1 MFSVDS
7 QQTSAFFSTSGL
19 SASSFRCAAPEAWKS
34 LKDVGKLREEKA
46 LLELAGQQAEN
57 SSFYRNLYKG
67 LTIDRFTDVPFITK
81 RMLLEDQLRNPPFG
95 TNICVERKKIARL
108 HRTSG
113 TTTRPLT
120 LVLTAH
126 DIEQVILAGSR
137 AFRTAGMDDSNI
149 IFNCMNYCM
158 WMGGF
163 MDHQSME
170 ATGAAVVPYGVG
182 KTENLIDMLLEID
195 GPCIHSTPSYLAV
208 IRKVLHDKYALLPE
222 RLGLKKGFFGGE
234 AGMQDAG
241 FRKKIEDE
249 WQMQAINANY
259 GLSEVISIL
268 GAECCRREGL
278 HFTALPFLHVEIID
292 PASGT
297 ELPLAAGVCGEMV
310 LTNLVKE
317 AQPLIRYRTGDI
329 IKIVSTAACPCGNE
343 GFRFLTQGRSDDM
356 LVIKGINFYP
366 ESIRPLLSSYP
377 ECTGAY
383 VVMVPNREPVGEIA
397 FRVQVL
403 PGEKNHSALAEKIKK
418 EIRDRLFIT
427 PEIILDEQMAGG
439 ENKISLVERWK

>member
-1 MFSVDS
+1 MK
-7 QQTSAFFSTSGL
+7 Q
-19 SASSFRCAAPEAWKS
+19 E
-34 LKDVGKLREEKA
+34 KL
-46 LLELAGQQAEN
+46 LLELVRQQAEK
-57 SSFYRNLYKG
+57 SSFYRSLYKG
-67 LTIDRFTDVPFITK
+67 LTIDHFTDIPFTTK
-81 RMLLEDQLRNPPFG
+81 RVLLDDQLQNPPFG
-95 TNICVERKKIARL
+95 TNVCVDRNKIARL

-126 DIEQVILAGSR
+126 DVEQVILAGSR
-137 AFRTAGMDDSNI
+137 AFRTAGMDDNDI
-149 IFNCMNYCM
+149 VFNCMNYCM

-182 KTENLIDMLLEID
+182 KTENLIDLLLEID
-195 GPCIHSTPSYLAV
+195 SPCLHSTPSYLAA
-208 IRKVLHDKYALLPE
+208 IRKVLHEKYSLPPE

-241 FRKKIEDE
+241 FRNKIEAE

-259 GLSEVISIL
+259 GVSEVLSIL
-268 GAECCRREGL
+268 GAECSRRDGL

-297 ELPLAAGVCGEMV
+297 GLPLAAGSCGEMV

-317 AQPLIRYRTGDI
+317 AQPLVRYRTGDI
-329 IKIVSTAACPCGNE
+329 IEIVAIDDCPCGNE
-343 GFRFLTQGRSDDM
+343 GFRFLTRGRSDDM

-366 ESIRPLLSSYP
+366 ESLRSLLSPYP

-383 VVMVPNREPVGEIA
+383 VVMVPNRQPIDEIA
-397 FRVQVL
+397 VRVQVL
-403 PGEKNHSALAEKIKK
+403 AGKQDHTTLAEKLKK

-427 PEIILDEQMAGG
+427 PQITLVENLAYG
-439 ENKISLVERWK
+439 ENKIKLVERWN

>member
-1 MFSVDS
+1 MV
-7 QQTSAFFSTSGL
+7 
-19 SASSFRCAAPEAWKS
+19 
-34 LKDVGKLREEKA
+34 KLREEKE
-46 LLELAGQQAEN
+46 LLELVRQQAEK
-57 SSFYRNLYKG
+57 SSFYHNLFKG
-67 LTIDRFTDVPFITK
+67 LTIERFTDVPFATK
-81 RMLLEDQLRNPPFG
+81 RMLLDDQLQNPPFG
-95 TNICVERKKIARL
+95 TTVCVERKNIARL

-113 TTTRPLT
+113 TTMRPLT

-126 DIEQVILAGSR
+126 DVEQVILAGSR
-137 AFRTAGMDDSNI
+137 AFLTAGMDYNDI
-149 IFNCMNYCM
+149 VFNCMNYCM

-195 GPCIHSTPSYLAV
+195 SPCIHSTPSYLAT
-208 IRKVLHDKYALLPE
+208 IRKILHEKYNLPSE
-222 RLGLKKGFFGGE
+222 GLGLKKGFFGGE

-249 WQMQAINANY
+249 WQMEAINANY
-259 GLSEVISIL
+259 GLSEIISIL
-268 GAECCRREGL
+268 GAECNRREGL

-292 PASGT
+292 PARGT
-297 ELPLAAGVCGEMV
+297 ALPLADGVCGEMV
-310 LTNLVKE
+310 LTHLVKE

-329 IKIVSTAACPCGNE
+329 IEIVSTADCPCGNE
-343 GFRFLTQGRSDDM
+343 GFRFLIRGRSDDM

-366 ESIRPLLSSYP
+366 ESIRSLLSPYP

-383 VVMVPNREPVGEIA
+383 VVMVPDRQPIDKIA
-397 FRVQVL
+397 VRVQVL
-403 PGEKNHSALAEKIKK
+403 AGKQNHASLAEKIKK

-427 PEIILDEQMAGG
+427 PEILLVEHLAGG
-439 ENKISLVERWK
+439 ENKIRLVERWN

>member
-1 MFSVDS
+1 M
-7 QQTSAFFSTSGL
+7 
-19 SASSFRCAAPEAWKS
+19 K
-34 LKDVGKLREEKA
+34 EEKE
-46 LLELAGQQAEN
+46 LLELARQHAE
-57 SSFYRNLYKG
+57 SSPFYRNLYEG
-67 LTIDRFTDVPFITK
+67 IAIDGFTDVPFTTK

-95 TNICVERKKIARL
+95 TNICVERQKIARL

-113 TTTRPLT
+113 TTMRPLT

-126 DIEQVILAGSR
+126 DVEQVILAGSR
-137 AFRTAGMDDSNI
+137 AFRTAGMDDNDLV
-149 IFNCMNYCM
+149 FNCMNYCM

-195 GPCIHSTPSYLAV
+195 SPCIHSTPSYLAT
-208 IRKVLHDKYALLPE
+208 IRNVLHEKYALSPE
-222 RLGLKKGFFGGE
+222 RLGLKKGFLGGE

-241 FRKKIEDE
+241 FRNKIEDE

-259 GLSEVISIL
+259 GISEVISIL
-268 GAECCRREGL
+268 GAECNHREGL
-278 HFTALPFLHVEIID
+278 HFTASPFLHVEIID
-292 PASGT
+292 PAKGT
-297 ELPLAAGVCGEMV
+297 GLPLMKGVCGEMV

-329 IKIVSTAACPCGNE
+329 IEIVSTADCTCGNE
-343 GFRFLTQGRSDDM
+343 GFRFFIRGRSDDM

-366 ESIRPLLSSYP
+366 EAIRSMLSKYP

-383 VVMVPNREPVGEIA
+383 VVLVPDRQPLDEIA
-397 FRVQVL
+397 IRVQVL
-403 PGEKNHSALAEKIKK
+403 AGKQNHDSLAAEIKK

-427 PEIILDEQMAGG
+427 PEIILVEHLAGG
-439 ENKISLVERWK
+439 ENKIRLVERWS

>member
-1 MFSVDS
+1 M
-7 QQTSAFFSTSGL
+7 
-19 SASSFRCAAPEAWKS
+19 KS
-34 LKDVGKLREEKA
+34 DKE
-46 LLELAGQQAEN
+46 LLELVRQQADN

-67 LTIDRFTDVPFITK
+67 LTIERFTDVPFTSK
-81 RMLLEDQLRNPPFG
+81 RMLLDDQLRNPPFG
-95 TNICVERKKIARL
+95 TNVCVERKKIARL

-126 DIEQVILAGSR
+126 DVEQVILAGSH
-137 AFRTAGMDDSNI
+137 AFRTAGMDDTDI
-149 IFNCMNYCM
+149 VFNCMNYCM

-170 ATGAAVVPYGVG
+170 VTGAAVVPYGVG

-195 GPCIHSTPSYLAV
+195 GPCIHCTPSYLAA
-208 IRKVLHDKYALLPE
+208 IRNVLHEKYALPPE

-241 FRKKIEDE
+241 FRNKIEDE

-268 GAECCRREGL
+268 GAECNRREGL
-278 HFTALPFLHVEIID
+278 HFTALPFLHVELID

-297 ELPLAAGVCGEMV
+297 GLPLAAGVYGEMV
-310 LTNLVKE
+310 LTNLLKE

-329 IKIVSTAACPCGNE
+329 IEIISTSDCPCGNE
-343 GFRFLTQGRSDDM
+343 GFRFLTRGRSDDM

-366 ESIRPLLSSYP
+366 ESIRSLLSSYP

-383 VVMVPNREPVGEIA
+383 VVMVPNRQPIDEIA
-397 FRVQVL
+397 VRVQVL
-403 PGEKNHSALAEKIKK
+403 AGKQNNASLAEKIKK

-427 PEIILDEQMAGG
+427 PEIILVEHLASG
-439 ENKISLVERWK
+439 ENKIGLVERWN

>member
-1 MFSVDS
+1 M
-7 QQTSAFFSTSGL
+7 A
-19 SASSFRCAAPEAWKS
+19 
-34 LKDVGKLREEKA
+34 LKDVGKLKEEKV
-46 LLELAGQQAEN
+46 LLELARQQAEN

-67 LTIDRFTDVPFITK
+67 LTIDRFTDVPFTTK
-81 RMLLEDQLRNPPFG
+81 RMLLDDQLRNPPFG
-95 TNICVERKKIARL
+95 TNVCVERKKIARL

-113 TTTRPLT
+113 TTMRPLT

-126 DIEQVILAGSR
+126 DVKQVILAGSR
-137 AFRTAGMDDSNI
+137 AFQIAGMDDNDI
-149 IFNCMNYCM
+149 VFNCMNYCM

-170 ATGAAVVPYGVG
+170 MTGAAVVPYGVG
-182 KTENLIDMLLEID
+182 KTENLIDMLLEIN
-195 GPCIHSTPSYLAV
+195 GPCIHSTPSYLAA
-208 IRKVLHDKYALLPE
+208 IRNVLHEKYALPPE

-241 FRKKIEDE
+241 FRNKIEDE

-268 GAECCRREGL
+268 GAECNRREGL

-297 ELPLAAGVCGEMV
+297 GLPLVAGTRGEMI

-329 IKIVSTAACPCGNE
+329 IEIVSTADCPCGNE
-343 GFRFLTQGRSDDM
+343 GFRFLTRGRSDDM

-366 ESIRPLLSSYP
+366 ESIRSLLSPYP
-377 ECTGAY
+377 EYTGAY
-383 VVMVPNREPVGEIA
+383 VVMVPNRQPIDQIA
-397 FRVQVL
+397 VRVQVL
-403 PGEKNHSALAEKIKK
+403 AGKQNHASLAEKIKK

-427 PEIILDEQMAGG
+427 PEIILVEHLAGG
-439 ENKISLVERWK
+439 ENKIGLVERWN